1 MKRKEDKVSDRVGR
15 LIVRQRGRTEI
26 ETPWSWR
33 IPKSRWN
40 QIAEE
45 EEEEEKKEEEEE
57 EGGGE
62 EDNEEDVGMVYETPR
77 ESTIQSETR
86 GPSVT
91 TAYCSTRVHQSYA
104 CKARTVGENGGINCG
119 TF

>member
-1 MKRKEDKVSDRVGR
+1 MKRKEDEVTESRKINSQTERANRDRNSLELENSKVEVESDS
-15 LIVRQRGRTEI
+15 RGRRRGGEG
-26 ETPWSWR
+26 
-33 IPKSRWN
+33 
-40 QIAEE
+40 EE
-45 EEEEEKKEEEEE
+45 EEEEEEE
-57 EGGGE
+57 E